1 MLLGLS
7 LVSSQEQFEVH
18 KFCFTAFI
26 LFASLY
32 MCITT
37 YLFSSHYSGYNVR
50 SSPLGHLGVQNEV
63 KSYHYKELIL
73 KVNAVILIL
82 MVLFYW
88 LHNSSCRPYMY
99 TLFALT
105 EYSVVLLNMSF
116 HMCAYLDFYGVCVEV
131 PSVTSL
137 KHNTTESR
145 RDIER
150 ELLIEKEIV

>member
-37 YLFSSHYSGYNVR
+37 YLFNSHYSGYNVR

-99 TLFALT
+99 NITIPQILDKVVIIKQV
-105 EYSVVLLNMSF
+105 YSACKQLMWQ
-116 HMCAYLDFYGVCVEV
+116 
-131 PSVTSL
+131 T
-137 KHNTTESR
+137 KNTCQPY
-145 RDIER
+145 
-150 ELLIEKEIV
+150 

>member
-1 MLLGLS
+1 
-7 LVSSQEQFEVH
+7 
-18 KFCFTAFI
+18 
-26 LFASLY
+26 
-32 MCITT
+32 
-37 YLFSSHYSGYNVR
+37 
-50 SSPLGHLGVQNEV
+50 
-63 KSYHYKELIL
+63 
-73 KVNAVILIL
+73 
-82 MVLFYW
+82 
-88 LHNSSCRPYMY
+88 MY

-131 PSVTSL
+131 PSITSL